1 MKTGEE
7 TIKQIQA
14 RRLTRPKRK
23 RPLKPLKPKFP
34 HTAERDYL
42 RFMQKYVT
50 RAKSL
55 SDQIIKPLITALVRE
70 ARIILPSRIK
80 NDDAIDDLASAIARI
95 KEILS
100 QEFSDTELQHIALA
114 MSLAVEIVVR
124 TNAQNLAEQLFR
136 NIPGKITLPPSYTD
150 LLKLK
155 AKENVQLIKTLPE
168 RHFASL
174 QSSVLSAITQG
185 TRVEDIEELIDSRF
199 NSMNANAE
207 LIARDQVGKLNGQL
221 TEMSQSDL
229 GVTEYIW
236 RTGDREPE
244 WRPQPRSDPK
254 CNGTSATNSP
264 PMTAT
269 AGFHPPGKSSK
280 NPGLKH

>member
-1 MKTGEE
+1 VKTGEE

-236 RTGDREPE
+236 RTAGDDRV
-244 WRPQPRSDPK
+244 RGAHSD
-254 CNGTSATNSP
+254 NN
-264 PMTAT
+264 
-269 AGFHPPGKSSK
+269 
-280 NPGLKH
+280 GLKFSWNNPPPTGHPGDDFQCRCYAEPFLEDLI